1 MAPKAAL
8 PMLLHVPKRLRP
20 LRDVCCMG
28 AALRWQRRA
37 WNVCAGFSRP
47 PVGKAWN
54 SKQMAGI
61 HSCHAVRALFAA
73 EGNVA
78 HGRGQRCTRPGTTLH
93 TAGDNVAHGR
103 VQRTI
108 KPLVTRKPI
117 LGRIS
122 GLSHTSASH
131 RKNRETR
138 TESIS
143 CLAYSRGHRRI
154 VPRSRACLQHRR
166 PCKPGAGMGGGYEEE
181 NACVRYLFLSNTEYV
196 FHLGQFVSTK
206 CWGLGSG
213 QTLAKLLGAA
223 GAHND

>member
-1 MAPKAAL
+1 MSVLAL
-8 PMLLHVPKRLRP
+8 VALLSARP
-20 LRDVCCMG
+20 GTVS
-28 AALRWQRRA
+28 RWRA
-37 WNVCAGFSRP
+37 SIPVTQFVRCSRP
-47 PVGKAWN
+47 RATLH
-54 SKQMAGI
+54 MAGD
-61 HSCHAVRALFAA
+61 
-73 EGNVA
+73 NVA
-78 HGRGQRCTRPGTTLH
+78 HGRGQRCTRPCATHHQAFRDAKARFGKDFRPFPH
-93 TAGDNVAHGR
+93 KCIA
-103 VQRTI
+103 Q
-108 KPLVTRKPI
+108 
-117 LGRIS
+117 
-122 GLSHTSASH
+122 
-131 RKNRETR
+131 KNTETR

>member
-61 HSCHAVRALFAA
+61 HSCQVVRTLFAA

-78 HGRGQRCTRPGTTLH
+78 HGRGQRCTRSCATHHQAFRDAKAHCWKDFRPFPHKCISQKEYGNTHRKHFLPCLFKRASPH
-93 TAGDNVAHGR
+93 CAKKPCLPTAPPPMQAGGRHGR
-103 VQRTI
+103 RVW
-108 KPLVTRKPI
+108 K
-117 LGRIS
+117 
-122 GLSHTSASH
+122 
-131 RKNRETR
+131 RECVR
-138 TESIS
+138 EVFI
-143 CLAYSRGHRRI
+143 
-154 VPRSRACLQHRR
+154 PQQHRICFPPR
-166 PCKPGAGMGGGYEEE
+166 P
-181 NACVRYLFLSNTEYV
+181 VRQHQV
-196 FHLGQFVSTK
+196 RGLGQRADSRQAARC
-206 CWGLGSG
+206 CWRP
-213 QTLAKLLGAA
+213 Q
-223 GAHND
+223 